1 MKKWYA
7 AAAIAA
13 VSIAAPAFA
22 ADSAAL
28 EVGTGNKTQFIR
40 ARAQWLWDKQWF
52 STGGR
57 HLGGYWDAT
66 LMQMRG
72 NAYQGRDATQ
82 NITVIG
88 ITPVFRWQSDTR
100 KGFYAEGGI
109 GAHYFSS
116 IYDNNN
122 RSFSTN
128 FQFGDHLGVGV
139 VTNDGWDIGL
149 KIQHYSN
156 GGYKHPNPGANF
168 VVLKAGKTF

>member
-1 MKKWYA
+1 M
-7 AAAIAA
+7 
-13 VSIAAPAFA
+13 IAAPAVA
-22 ADSAAL
+22 VDSAAL
-28 EVGTGNKTQFIR
+28 EVGTGNKTQFVR
-40 ARAQWLWDKQWF
+40 GSAQWLWDKQWF
-52 STGGR
+52 ATGGS

-66 LMQMRG
+66 LMQMRE
-72 NAYQGRDATQ
+72 NAYQGRDESR
-82 NITVIG
+82 NVTVIG

-168 VVLKAGKTF
+168 VVLKAGKSF